1 MCGHEGRGYTPG
13 SRSAIRPVVLSA
25 DTPADARPAAE
36 IPTLAT
42 IPWLGQPW
50 AFLSHPGEYLLRGYR
65 QHGPVF
71 RTRLFGMSLV
81 AAIGPEANRR
91 LLVTHREHF
100 SHAQGY
106 AMVRKVL
113 GDGLLFQDGAVHAR
127 NRALMTPAFHQR
139 AVHSYFD
146 LMQATAEAHVA
157 RWAREPRAPMYER
170 FRQLT
175 FEIMARLVLG
185 LEGDL
190 RLAELGAL
198 NDRLAKGSAAFLR
211 VGLPWT
217 TYGQGLRARD
227 ALRAYLRTVIATRRD
242 APGDDAL
249 GLLLAARDDDGAA
262 LDEAE
267 LLDQAVILMFAG
279 HETTTSLLTSFT
291 LALRDHP
298 AVAAELGAEQRRVV
312 GDGPLRV
319 DQLRD
324 LVRLDATLK
333 EVERLTPP
341 ISLCQRG
348 VVAAVDVG
356 GYRLPP
362 GTMVLYSPYATHRLP
377 EVYRDPGRFD
387 PDRFLPPREEHKAT
401 PYALIGF
408 GGGPR
413 LCIGLAF
420 AQLEAKIV
428 ASLLLRRYRL
438 ALDPGPTP
446 LRWVPTLHPLDGLP
460 GTVTTA

>member
-1 MCGHEGRGYTPG
+1 VI
-13 SRSAIRPVVLSA
+13 SAETLP
-25 DTPADARPAAE
+25 DARPAAE
-36 IPTLAT
+36 IPALAT

-65 QHGPVF
+65 RHGPVF
-71 RTRLFGMSLV
+71 RTRLFGMDLV
-81 AAIGPEANRR
+81 ALLGPAANRC
-91 LLVTHREHF
+91 LMVTHRDRF
-100 SHAQGY
+100 SHAMGY

-127 NRALMTPAFHQR
+127 NRTLMTPAFHQR
-139 AVHSYFD
+139 AVNSYFD
-146 LMQATAEAHVA
+146 LMQATAAAHAA
-157 RWAREPRAPMYER
+157 RWAREGRAPMYER

-198 NDRLAKGSAAFLR
+198 NDQLAKGSAAFLR
-211 VGLPWT
+211 VGWRWT
-217 TYGQGLRARD
+217 TYGRGLRARD
-227 ALRAYLRTVIATRRD
+227 ALRAYLRTAIATRRA

-249 GLLLAARDDDGAA
+249 GLLLAARDEHGDA
-262 LDEAE
+262 LDADE

-279 HETTTSLLTSFT
+279 HETTTSLLTSFV

-298 AVAAELGAEQRRVV
+298 DVATQLVDEQRRVV

-319 DQLRD
+319 EHLRD

-333 EVERLTPP
+333 EVERLFPP
-341 ISLCQRG
+341 ISLGQRG
-348 VVAAVDVG
+348 VVAEVDVG

-362 GTMVLYSPYATHRLP
+362 GAMVIYSSYVTHRLP
-377 EVYRDPGRFD
+377 EVFRDPERFD

-401 PYALIGF
+401 PYALVGF

-428 ASLLLRRYRL
+428 ASLLLRRYRWQL
-438 ALDPGPTP
+438 APGPTP

-460 GTVTTA
+460 GTVTAA

>member
-1 MCGHEGRGYTPG
+1 MGVQAP
-13 SRSAIRPVVLSA
+13 SQP
-25 DTPADARPAAE
+25 RPAGD
-36 IPTLAT
+36 IPALAT

-71 RTRLFGMSLV
+71 RTRLFGMNLV
-81 AAIGPEANRR
+81 ALLGPEANRQ
-91 LLVTHREHF
+91 LLATHREHF
-100 SHAQGY
+100 SHALGY

-127 NRALMTPAFHQR
+127 NRTLMMPAFHQR
-139 AVHSYFD
+139 AVQTYFET
-146 LMQATAEAHVA
+146 MHATAAAHLE
-157 RWAREPRAPMYER
+157 RWTRSGPASMYER

-211 VGLPWT
+211 VGWRWT
-217 TYGQGLRARD
+217 TYGRGLRARD
-227 ALRAYLRTVIATRRD
+227 ALRAYLREVIAARRV
-242 APGDDAL
+242 APGSDAL
-249 GLLLAARDDDGAA
+249 GLLMAARDDAGAA
-262 LDEAE
+262 LGDEE

-279 HETTTSLLTSFT
+279 HETTTSLLTSF
-291 LALRDHP
+291 LMSLRDHP
-298 AVAAELGAEQRRVV
+298 HVAAGLIEEQRRVV

-319 DQLRD
+319 DHLRD
-324 LVRLDATLK
+324 LTRLDAVFK
-333 EVERLTPP
+333 EVERLRPP
-341 ISLCQRG
+341 ISLGQRG
-348 VVAAVDVG
+348 VVRDVEVA

-362 GTMVLYSPYATHRLP
+362 GTMVIYSSYVTHRLP
-377 EVYRDPGRFD
+377 QVYRDPERFD

-428 ASLLLRRYRL
+428 ASLLLRRCRWQL
-438 ALDPGPTP
+438 APGPTP

-460 GTVTTA
+460 GAVAAA

>member
-1 MCGHEGRGYTPG
+1 MD
-13 SRSAIRPVVLSA
+13 AQAL
-25 DTPADARPAAE
+25 ADARTVGDIPA
-36 IPTLAT
+36 LAT

-81 AAIGPEANRR
+81 ALLGPEANRR
-91 LLVTHREHF
+91 LMVTHRDHF
-100 SHAQGY
+100 SHAMGY

-127 NRALMTPAFHQR
+127 NRTLMTPAFHQR
-139 AVHSYFD
+139 AINSYFD
-146 LMQATAEAHVA
+146 LMQATAAAHAA
-157 RWAREPRAPMYER
+157 RWTRTGRAPMYER

-198 NDRLAKGSAAFLR
+198 NHQLAKGSAAFLR
-211 VGLPWT
+211 VGWRWT
-217 TYGQGLRARD
+217 TYGKGLRARD
-227 ALRAYLRTVIATRRD
+227 ALRAYLRTVIAGRRG
-242 APGDDAL
+242 APGADAL
-249 GLLLAARDDDGAA
+249 GLLMAARDVDGAA
-262 LDEAE
+262 LGDGE

-291 LALRDHP
+291 MAMRDHP
-298 AVAAELGAEQRRVV
+298 GVAEALVDEQRRVV

-319 DQLRD
+319 EHLRE

-333 EVERLTPP
+333 EVERLLPP
-341 ISLCQRG
+341 ISLGQRG
-348 VVAAVDVG
+348 VAADVEVG
-356 GYRLPP
+356 GYHLPA
-362 GTMVLYSPYATHRLP
+362 GTMVIYSSYVTHRLP
-377 EVYRDPGRFD
+377 GVFRDPERFD

-401 PYALIGF
+401 PYALVGF

-420 AQLEAKIV
+420 AQLEAKVV
-428 ASLLLRRYRL
+428 ASLLLRRYRWQ
-438 ALDPGPTP
+438 LDPGPTA

-460 GTVTTA
+460 GTVAPA

>member
-1 MCGHEGRGYTPG
+1 MSPG
-13 SRSAIRPVVLSA
+13 SQTAVPFCYPGGVISA
-25 DTPADARPAAE
+25 DALPDARPAAE
-36 IPTLAT
+36 IPALAT

-50 AFLSHPGEYLLRGYR
+50 AFLSHPGAYLLRGYR

-81 AAIGPEANRR
+81 ALLGPEANRQV
-91 LLVTHREHF
+91 LVARRERF
-100 SHAQGY
+100 SHALGY

-113 GDGLLFQDGAVHAR
+113 GDGLLFQDGDVHAR
-127 NRALMTPAFHQR
+127 NRTLMTPAFHQR
-139 AVHSYFD
+139 AVNSYFD
-146 LMQATAEAHVA
+146 LMQATAETHAA
-157 RWAREPRAPMYER
+157 RWARSGRAPMYER
-170 FRQLT
+170 FRELT

-211 VGLPWT
+211 VGWPWT
-217 TYGQGLRARD
+217 TYGRGLRARD
-227 ALRAYLRTVIATRRD
+227 ALRTYLRTVIAARRG

-249 GLLLAARDDDGAA
+249 GLLMAARDEHGAA
-262 LDEAE
+262 LDEEE

-291 LALRDHP
+291 MALRDHP
-298 AVAAELGAEQRRVV
+298 HVADQLRDEQRRVV

-319 DQLRD
+319 EHLRE

-333 EVERLTPP
+333 EVERLLPP
-341 ISLCQRG
+341 ISLGQRG
-348 VVAAVDVG
+348 VVSDVEVG
-356 GYRLPP
+356 GYRLPA
-362 GTMVLYSPYATHRLP
+362 GTMVIYSSYVTHHLP
-377 EVYRDPGRFD
+377 DVYREPERFD

-428 ASLLLRRYRL
+428 ASLLLRRYRWHL
-438 ALDPGPTP
+438 APGPTP

-460 GTVTTA
+460 GTVTAA

>member
-1 MCGHEGRGYTPG
+1 MTSVEAVAG
-13 SRSAIRPVVLSA
+13 
-25 DTPADARPAAE
+25 ARPADD
-36 IPTLAT
+36 IPALVT

-50 AFLSHPGEYLLRGYR
+50 AFLSNPGEYLLRGYR

-71 RTRLFGMSLV
+71 RTRLFGMNLV
-81 AAIGPEANRR
+81 ALLGPEANRR
-91 LLVTHREHF
+91 MMVTERDRF
-100 SHAQGY
+100 SNAMGY

-113 GDGLLFQDGAVHAR
+113 GDGLLFQDGDVHAR
-127 NRALMTPAFHQR
+127 NRTLMTPAFHQR
-139 AVHSYFD
+139 AVNSYFD
-146 LMQATAEAHVA
+146 LMETTAAAHAA
-157 RWAREPRAPMYER
+157 RWAQDGRAPMYER

-190 RLAELGAL
+190 RLHELGEL

-211 VGLPWT
+211 VGWRWT
-217 TYGQGLRARD
+217 TYGKGLRARD
-227 ALRAYLRTVIATRRD
+227 ALRAYLRTVIAARRA

-249 GLLLAARDDDGAA
+249 GLLIAARDEHGAA

-267 LLDQAVILMFAG
+267 LLDQAVLLMFAG
-279 HETTTSLLTSFT
+279 HETTTSLLTSLT

-298 AVAAELGAEQRRVV
+298 DVAARLGDEQRRVV

-319 DQLRD
+319 AHLRE
-324 LVRLDATLK
+324 LPLLDATLK
-333 EVERLTPP
+333 EVERLMPP
-341 ISLCQRG
+341 ISLGQRG
-348 VVAAVDVG
+348 VVADVDVG

-362 GTMVLYSPYATHRLP
+362 GTMVLFSPYVTHRLP
-377 EVYRDPGRFD
+377 EVYRDPERFD
-387 PDRFLPPREEHKAT
+387 PERFLPPREEHKAT
-401 PYALIGF
+401 PYALVGF

-428 ASLLLRRYRL
+428 ASLLLRRYRCQI
-438 ALDPGPTP
+438 DPGPTA

-460 GTVTTA
+460 GTVTAA

>member
-1 MCGHEGRGYTPG
+1 MNAEAMP
-13 SRSAIRPVVLSA
+13 I
-25 DTPADARPAAE
+25 AAV
-36 IPTLAT
+36 PSLAT
-42 IPWLGQPW
+42 VPWLGQPW

-81 AAIGPEANRR
+81 AVLGPDANRR
-91 LLVTHREHF
+91 LLASHRDHF
-100 SHAQGY
+100 SHAVGY

-146 LMQATAEAHVA
+146 VMQRTAEAHVA
-157 RWAREPRAPMYER
+157 RWTRAGRGAMYER
-170 FRQLT
+170 FRELT

-185 LEGDL
+185 LDGDL

-198 NDRLAKGSAAFLR
+198 NDQLAKGSAAFLR
-211 VGLPWT
+211 VGWRWT
-217 TYGQGLRARD
+217 TYGRGLRARD
-227 ALRAYLRTVIATRRD
+227 ALRAYLRTVIAARRD
-242 APGDDAL
+242 APGADAL
-249 GLLLAARDDDGAA
+249 GLLVAARDEHGEA
-262 LDEAE
+262 LSEDE

-279 HETTTSLLTSFT
+279 HETTTSLLTS
-291 LALRDHP
+291 LLMSLRDHP
-298 AVAAELGAEQRRVV
+298 RVAEALVEEQRRVV

-319 DQLRD
+319 EHLRD
-324 LVRLDATLK
+324 LVRLDAALK
-333 EVERLTPP
+333 EVERLLPP
-341 ISLCQRG
+341 ISLGQRG
-348 VVAAVDVG
+348 VVRDVEIG
-356 GYRLPP
+356 GYHLPA
-362 GTMVLYSPYATHRLP
+362 GTMVIFSPYVTHRLP
-377 EVYRDPGRFD
+377 QVYRDPDRFD
-387 PDRFLPPREEHKAT
+387 PDRFLPPREEQKAT
-401 PYALIGF
+401 PYALVGF

-428 ASLLLRRYRL
+428 ASLLLRRCRWQL
-438 ALDPGPTP
+438 APGPTP

-460 GTVTTA
+460 GTVTAA